1 MKSASNPTFCRCA
14 VFFIYFHRNAKKLP
28 SPFYSLFLCLLQI
41 DLKQIK
47 AVFFQKYQK
56 TLAKFI
62 EQDTS
67 GDYKRILVGIVGYD
81 W

>member
-1 MKSASNPTFCRCA
+1 MCTY
-14 VFFIYFHRNAKKLP
+14 FF
-28 SPFYSLFLCLLQI
+28 QI

-47 AVFFQKYQK
+47 KIFFEKYKK

-67 GDYKRILVGIVGYD
+67 GDYKRMLVGIVGYD